1 MNSQNDRSRAN
12 RRTRRMAFVFGGA
25 VAGVVL
31 DAGRGVPLAPPGVL
45 VATAVT
51 AMAGAMLG
59 SWAFELNEKRT
70 RGTLI
75 GAIIGISLGS
85 ILLPLLDEGHAPSFV
100 QLVINGVW
108 GVLWGATIGT
118 ATRGAIRG
126 AGVGA
131 IGATIIMVV
140 ISLVQ
145 ASNVLTALAT
155 GLMIGLVFGSLMG
168 ALFELANSSNVLK
181 PKV

>member
-1 MNSQNDRSRAN
+1 MNSQNDRSSAN

-25 VAGVVL
+25 AAGIVL
-31 DAGRGVPLAPPGVL
+31 NASRGVPLAPPGVL
-45 VATAVT
+45 VATAV
-51 AMAGAMLG
+51 AGMAGAMLG

-75 GAIIGISLGS
+75 GAMIGIILGS
-85 ILLPLLDEGHAPSFV
+85 ILLPLLDEGRDSSYARII
-100 QLVINGVW
+100 INAAW
-108 GVLWGATIGT
+108 GALWGATIGT

-131 IGATIIMVV
+131 IGATIIMVG

-145 ASNVLTALAT
+145 ASNILTALAT
-155 GLMIGLVFGSLMG
+155 GLMIGLAFGSLMG
-168 ALFELANSSNVLK
+168 ALFELANSSNTLK
-181 PKV
+181 PKL